1 MDTKMKEIIENA
13 TKLAERSVVAF
24 EAERRL
30 KELEPEF
37 KKLSQ
42 QNAGLRSKTDILAN
56 RLVTRGI
63 LDESN
68 KVAFVD
74 SVVDN
79 PTELVEVAM
88 RLSDQIVADSFGKV
102 ASDSS
107 DSEVSTLD
115 PFERLAT
122 GIY

>member
-1 MDTKMKEIIENA
+1 MKKIIEDA

-30 KELEPEF
+30 KDIEPEF
-37 KKLSQ
+37 KKLSEKT
-42 QNAGLRSKTDILAN
+42 AGLRPKVDALAD
-56 RLVTRGI
+56 RLITRGI
-63 LDESN
+63 LDEDN

-74 SVVDN
+74 SISDN
-79 PTELVEVAM
+79 PIELVEVAM
-88 RLSDQIVADSFGKV
+88 KLSDQVVAEQFGKV

-107 DSEVSTLD
+107 DHGSKDLD
-115 PFERLAT
+115 PFERLAA